1 MSEFCVK
8 CSEKD
13 AELEMLSAKYYR
25 EVECMK
31 QRIKE
36 MTEENQRLRH
46 QNDALINDIAFYDGK
61 FPRSQ
66 NA

>member
-13 AELEMLSAKYYR
+13 AEIEQMRNRHFLESQ
-25 EVECMK
+25 CMK

-36 MTEENQRLRH
+36 MTEENQRLRY